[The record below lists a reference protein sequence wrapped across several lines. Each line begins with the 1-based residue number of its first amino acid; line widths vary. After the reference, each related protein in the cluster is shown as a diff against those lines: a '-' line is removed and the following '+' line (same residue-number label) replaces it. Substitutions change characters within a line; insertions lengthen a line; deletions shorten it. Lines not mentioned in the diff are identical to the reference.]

1 MSRTVV
7 VKLGSSVIADDDGTL
22 RAPVLDRV
30 VREVARR
37 REAGDHVVIVS
48 SGAIACGLPLLN
60 LPARPSRIEELQ
72 ATSAVGQG
80 RLYREWEERFTA
92 AGIVPA
98 QVLLTAADIAARE
111 HYLNARRTLQRLLDW
126 DVVPVVN
133 ENDTTATEEISFG
146 DNDVLAAQVAT
157 LVGASDLILLTSTDG
172 LFTANPATD
181 PTATLVEEVEH
192 ASELE
197 DLAIDSNR
205 SAHGSGG
212 MQSKVVSADIA
223 RAAGVAVTICS
234 GLSETA
240 LAEALDGEKVG
251 TRFPAGDGQHSS
263 FKLWLRYAKPS
274 RGTVEVDAGAAK
286 ALREDGVSLLP
297 VGVTHVN
304 GEFRAG
310 DAIDVVSSGYPVGK
324 GLTQYDAAELR
335 SAAGKRSA
343 QLAELDPVPPD
354 EVVHRDYFVL
364 TDDGRG
370 LPA

>member
-1 MSRTVV
+1 MARTVV
-7 VKLGSSVIADDDGTL
+7 IKLGSSVIANDDGTL
-22 RAPVLDRV
+22 RGEVLDRV

-37 REAGDHVVIVS
+37 RDAGDRLVVVS
-48 SGAIACGLPLLN
+48 SGAIACGLPLLG
-60 LPARPSRIEELQ
+60 LTARPSRIEELQ

-80 RLYREWEERFTA
+80 ALFRQWEERFTA
-92 AGIVPA
+92 SGIVPA

-111 HYLNARRTLQRLLDW
+111 HYLNARRTLVRLLDW
-126 DVVPVVN
+126 GVVPIVN

-157 LVGASDLILLTSTDG
+157 LVGASELILLTSTDG

-181 PTATLVEEVEH
+181 PSAELVTLVEDP
-192 ASELE
+192 S
-197 DLAIDSNR
+197 DLDALSIDNNR

-234 GLSETA
+234 GLSEDA
-240 LAEALDGEKVG
+240 IGRALDGEAVG

-263 FKLWLRYAKPS
+263 FKLWLRFAKPS
-274 RGTVEVDAGAAK
+274 RGTVEVDPGAAK
-286 ALREDGVSLLP
+286 ALRTDGVSLLA

-304 GEFRAG
+304 GDFRAG
-310 DAIDVVSSGYPVGK
+310 DAIDVVSGGYPVGK
-324 GLTQYDAAELR
+324 GLAQYDAAELR
-335 SAAGKRSA
+335 AAAGKRSSE
-343 QLAELDPVPPD
+343 LAKLDPVPPD

-364 TDDGRG
+364 TD
-370 LPA
+370 

>member
-1 MSRTVV
+1 MARTVV
-7 VKLGSSVIADDDGTL
+7 IKLGSSVIATDDGTL
-22 RAPVLDRV
+22 RDEVLDRV
-30 VREVARR
+30 VREVGRR
-37 REAGDHVVIVS
+37 RGTGDHVVIVS
-48 SGAIACGLPLLN
+48 SGAIACGLPLLG
-60 LPARPSRIEELQ
+60 LSARPTRIEELQ

-98 QVLLTAADIAARE
+98 QVLLTASDVAHRE
-111 HYLNARRTLQRLLDW
+111 HYLNARRTLRRLLDW
-126 DVVPVVN
+126 DVVPVIN
-133 ENDTTATEEISFG
+133 ENDTTASEEISFG

-181 PTATLVEEVEH
+181 PTATLVEQIESP
-192 ASELE
+192 AELE
-197 DLAIDSNR
+197 ALTIDSNR

-234 GLSETA
+234 GLSEDA
-240 LAEALDGEKVG
+240 LGLALDGDRVG
-251 TRFPAGDGQHSS
+251 TRFPAGDGQYSS
-263 FKLWLRYAKPS
+263 FKLWLRFAKPS
-274 RGTVEVDAGAAK
+274 KGTVEVDAGAAR
-286 ALREDGVSLLP
+286 ALRHRGVSLLP

-304 GEFRAG
+304 GDFRAG
-310 DAIDVVSSGYPVGK
+310 DAIDVVSDGYPVGK
-324 GLTQYDAAELR
+324 GLTQYDAEELR
-335 SAAGKRSA
+335 SAAGKRSDV
-343 QLAELDPVPPD
+343 LAEQQPALPD